1 MQEVLSRDPWS
12 LIETEPRV
20 SLDQRETARKMRK
33 CFIACKTTALI
44 YSYNRP
50 KNQNKPLRNVI
61 CDSRSNIYRL
71 QIVLL
76 WKKCFV
82 TRAAM
87 RIRRLDHSRLCWN
100 RTSKQIPSNIIT
112 VNHRDLWRFVTLTH
126 WVRGFLHEFLK

>member
-61 CDSRSNIYRL
+61 CDSSSNI
-71 QIVLL
+71 
-76 WKKCFV
+76 
-82 TRAAM
+82 
-87 RIRRLDHSRLCWN
+87 
-100 RTSKQIPSNIIT
+100 
-112 VNHRDLWRFVTLTH
+112 
-126 WVRGFLHEFLK
+126 